1 MSVPGRDQV
10 APGLVFEEDPV
21 SLTKWRGSLIRT
33 GIAGLLAAA
42 ALGCGAEAER
52 VDPTAAPF
60 AEFGKRIDAYVT
72 LRDSLAAN
80 MGVLDETKSQAE
92 IAARA
97 ATLASLIKTA
107 RDSAKQGDIF
117 TPEFATII
125 ATLIKTEYSRRTDS
139 VVEQREDAQEE
150 LPNFVPAVNMVYP
163 TTYPL
168 ATFPATLLPL
178 LPQLPLNKVEYRIVT
193 HYLILRDVEANLILD
208 VMPNAVP

>member
-1 MSVPGRDQV
+1 M
-10 APGLVFEEDPV
+10 
-21 SLTKWRGSLIRT
+21 RT
-33 GIAGLLAAA
+33 GFAGLLAAA
-42 ALGCGAEAER
+42 ALGCGKEPYEER
-52 VDPTAAPF
+52 SDPTAAPL
-60 AEFGKRIDAYVT
+60 AEFGKRVDAYVT
-72 LRDSLAAN
+72 LRDSLAEK
-80 MGVLDETKSQAE
+80 MGPLDVTKSQAE

-97 ATLASLIKTA
+97 TTLATLIQGA

-117 TPEFATII
+117 TPEVATVI
-125 ATLIKTEYSRRTDS
+125 ATLIKTEYSRRSDS

-178 LPQLPLNKVEYRIVT
+178 LPPLPTDKVEYRIVT
-193 HYLILRDVEANLILD
+193 HYLILRDVEANLIID